1 MHFTLS
7 ESILSRLGII
17 KLWRRLRGLFVNVS
31 SGPTFYRSSVR
42 DRCAAGA
49 PFPGSATDPFRGIIP
64 DMRQAPGCG
73 LLVLL
78 LIGLSV
84 FSLFGQSGA
93 DPIGEITAAL
103 RAHDFSTA
111 LQLLQP
117 ALQHSPNSAQ
127 LLTLQ
132 ALAYSG
138 KGQRKDALTAF
149 RSALRISP
157 DYLPAL
163 EGSAQLEYDAG
174 NAAAV
179 PLLQHILRLRP
190 NDATTHAMLAVIA
203 FKKGDCALAVQ
214 HFAQSGSLVDSQ
226 PGALQEYGVCLMEI
240 KQSDKAIA
248 IFQQILASHPE
259 DPRARRSLATAQLS
273 AGQPQDAISTLQ
285 PLLESGKPDVS
296 GMQLAAAAYEAN
308 KDTPN
313 AVKIL
318 HEAIVKDP
326 HNTALYVDFANIAM
340 THQSFQTGIDMI
352 HAGLNVEPKAAELY
366 LARGVLYVQLAD
378 YEKAESD
385 FEKAEQLDPHQ
396 TLSAAAQSMVA
407 EERNQDDPDRALAT
421 VRSKLA
427 KKPEDAFL
435 WYLQAAILVQKAPN
449 PGSAEF
455 QQAMQSG
462 KKAVGLRPS
471 LSAAHNV
478 LAKLYLQAG
487 QIAPA
492 ITECRLVLRDNPANQ
507 TALYHLVLALRKT
520 NDKAEIPELLKRLAK
535 ARQDATKE
543 EAEHNRYKL
552 VTEPGP
558 QSD

>member
-1 MHFTLS
+1 M
-7 ESILSRLGII
+7 RLAS
-17 KLWRRLRGLFVNVS
+17 GL
-31 SGPTFYRSSVR
+31 
-42 DRCAAGA
+42 
-49 PFPGSATDPFRGIIP
+49 
-64 DMRQAPGCG
+64 G
-73 LLVLL
+73 LLLL
-78 LIGLSV
+78 LLVRLSV
-84 FSLFGQSGA
+84 FALFAQSGT
-93 DPIGEITAAL
+93 DPVGEITAAL
-103 RAHDFSTA
+103 RARDFSTA

-127 LLTLQ
+127 LWTLQ

-138 KGQRKDALTAF
+138 KGQQKDALAAF
-149 RSALRISP
+149 RSALKISP

-163 EGSAQLEYDAG
+163 EGSAQLEYDSG
-174 NAAAV
+174 TTAAV

-190 NDATTHAMLAVIA
+190 NDPTTHAMLAVIA

-214 HFAQSGSLVDSQ
+214 HFAQSGSLMDSQ
-226 PGALQEYGVCLMEI
+226 PGALQEYGACLMEV
-240 KQSDKAIA
+240 KQADKAINV
-248 IFQQILASHPE
+248 FQRILASHPN

-273 AGQPQDAISTLQ
+273 AGQAQDAIATLQ
-285 PLLESGKPDVS
+285 PLLEAGSPDVK

-318 HEAIVKDP
+318 HEAIVKEP
-326 HNTALYVDFANIAM
+326 HNVALYVDFANIAM

-352 HAGLNVEPKAAELY
+352 NAGLNLEPKAAELY

-378 YEKAESD
+378 YEKAEAD

-407 EERNQDDPDRALAT
+407 EERNQNDPDRALAT
-421 VRSKLA
+421 VRSKLV
-427 KKPEDAFL
+427 KKPGDAFL
-435 WYLQAAILVQKAPN
+435 WYLEAAILAEKAPN

-462 KKAVGLRPS
+462 KKAVGLQPS

-487 QIAPA
+487 QVAPA
-492 ITECRLVLRDNPANQ
+492 IKECRLVLREHPADQ
-507 TALYHLVLALRKT
+507 TALYRLVLALRKT
-520 NDKAEIPELLKRLAK
+520 NDKTEIPDLLKRLAK
-535 ARQDATKE
+535 ARQDATRE
-543 EAEHNRYKL
+543 EVEYNRYKL
-552 VTEPGP
+552 VTEQGP
-558 QSD
+558 QTD